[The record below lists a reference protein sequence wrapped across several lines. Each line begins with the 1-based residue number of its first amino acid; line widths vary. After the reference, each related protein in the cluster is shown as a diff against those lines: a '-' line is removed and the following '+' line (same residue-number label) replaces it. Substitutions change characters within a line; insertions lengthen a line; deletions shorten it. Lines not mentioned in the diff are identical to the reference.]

1 MCVASATGI
10 SDTFTTGDMWRSV
23 LVCGAIFCVCLQAET
38 KAEEWAWHT
47 LTMGVT
53 ECNPNKPKLAV
64 AGLEG
69 GGNHPKL
76 VAMAELLGMDEHG

>member
-1 MCVASATGI
+1 VAICSGLR
-10 SDTFTTGDMWRSV
+10 GDFLRLFAGGDESGRV
-23 LVCGAIFCVCLQAET
+23 GL
-38 KAEEWAWHT
+38 HT

-53 ECNPNKPKLAV
+53 ERNPNKPKLAV